1 MIECKAGEG
10 WEEEDVKDDELTRA
24 IRDVKDDELTSAIR
38 DVANTNSHPVNV
50 TASEMT
56 DFDIKAKKELKEVC

>member
-10 WEEEDVKDDELTRA
+10 WEEEDVKDDELTKA
-24 IRDVKDDELTSAIR
+24 VR
-38 DVANTNSHPVNV
+38 DVANTNSHPANV
-50 TASEMT
+50 TALEMT